1 MNYSWNKRSYN
12 PMMVKN
18 FVYYMDGDEKK
29 GIIQQR
35 RIEQQEERIEQ
46 LEEAIQEAL
55 AWGHG
60 YVIDCAIDMDEMVRP
75 MVEGGKHITEF
86 IVD

>member
-18 FVYYMDGDEKK
+18 FVYYVDGDEKK
-29 GIIQQR
+29 SIVQQR

-46 LEEAIQEAL
+46 LEDEIDEARVRFCVASEA
-55 AWGHG
+55 
-60 YVIDCAIDMDEMVRP
+60 
-75 MVEGGKHITEF
+75 
-86 IVD
+86 